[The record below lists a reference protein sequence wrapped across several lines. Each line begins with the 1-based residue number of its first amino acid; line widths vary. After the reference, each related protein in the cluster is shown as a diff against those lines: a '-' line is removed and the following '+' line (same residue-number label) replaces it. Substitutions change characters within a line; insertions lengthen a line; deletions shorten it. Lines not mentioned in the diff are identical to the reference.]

1 MDKLN
6 ELTVFKEWSQ
16 DEVRMLSPLKMAY
29 IGDAVY
35 EVLVRRY
42 LLENNK
48 GPMHKLHRASTK
60 YVKAESQARFVM
72 SLEAELTEEESTIL
86 KRGRNAKSGTIPKNA
101 KVQDYRY
108 STGFEALIGYLY
120 LNGKEDRIM
129 EFFKK
134 IIEFGDA

>member
-1 MDKLN
+1 MNRLN
-6 ELTVFKEWSQ
+6 HVSVFREWS
-16 DEVRMLSPLKMAY
+16 EGEIRMLSPLKMAY

-60 YVKAESQARFVM
+60 YVKAEAQAKFVM
-72 SLEAELTEEESTIL
+72 SLEAELTEEEANIL
-86 KRGRNAKSGTIPKNA
+86 KRGRNAKSGSVPKNA
-101 KVQDYRY
+101 KIQDYRY

-120 LNGKEDRIM
+120 LNGREDRIM

-134 IIEFGDA
+134 IIEFGDE